1 MSDSLFGA
9 IGAGSQPAEEDVVL
23 EYMQLPSGMMTYHM
37 PSLPEPEVISGT
49 DAAMAALNEVLAAL
63 ENFKNGQPAYTVD
76 ITGLDHKCRAF
87 IDEALGDGEVSIVGA
102 NRLQAMESVL
112 AGVWRV
118 RVMADDGG
126 LARDVIEI
134 GHLPNHINDIAFAD
148 ARLGVR
154 PPEGVSPEGL
164 LASPSLLAE
173 IHNVLTGPE
182 GATATHSINLSL
194 LRIRKRTS
202 HFSIGI
208 SARAA
213 FTSFRA
219 DTQLPNR
226 APDAQCLRV
235 RYYNSQDTLI
245 PNSLEVALISVWPLR
260 PLRTF
265 TTAPT
270 LGGNSGCLPVTA
282 NFFMVFWG
290 RPIEDRRGNA
300 VRMQDLLVVHDPRG
314 RRNASAGGWH
324 RQPRRIERPIVRATS
339 DFMVLERSWDT
350 VSHCP

>member
-1 MSDSLFGA
+1 MSDSLLGA

-49 DAAMAALNEVLAAL
+49 DAAMAALNEFLAAL
-63 ENFKNGQPAYTVD
+63 ENFKNGQPAHTVD

-87 IDEALGDGEVSIVGA
+87 IDEALGEGEVSIVGA

-126 LARDVIEI
+126 LSRDVIEI

-173 IHNVLTGPE
+173 IHNALTGPE

-194 LRIRKRTS
+194 LPHTEEDLAFLERHLGKGSVHILSRGYGSCRIASTLTR
-202 HFSIGI
+202 
-208 SARAA
+208 
-213 FTSFRA
+213 
-219 DTQLPNR
+219 NVWW
-226 APDAQCLRV
+226 V

-245 PNSLEVALISVWPLR
+245 LNSLEVAPIPNVA
-260 PLRTF
+260 F
-265 TTAPT
+265 A
-270 LGGNSGCLPVTA
+270 A
-282 NFFMVFWG
+282 
-290 RPIEDRRGNA
+290 IEDI
-300 VRMQDLLVVHDPRG
+300 HD
-314 RRNASAGGWH
+314 SAQRLGEILDVY
-324 RQPRRIERPIVRATS
+324 Q
-339 DFMVLERSWDT
+339 
-350 VSHCP
+350 